1 MSAVIVSSNGD
12 LITDTIQSYK
22 SYGSLQHSWKTL
34 THEIHL
40 YAKKRGKAGMENKY
54 EFPSPVE
61 NVIYF
66 GKCLLINPSGD
77 LTVEMWVEFYDSI
90 MQIENIEN
98 TETESDDDVNE
109 SDCSHGYLKDG
120 FVVSD
125 NELEEEAYKI
135 DLKTDSLD
143 T

>member
-54 EFPSPVE
+54 EFPPPVD

-77 LTVEMWVEFYDSI
+77 LTVEMWVDFYDSI
-90 MQIENIEN
+90 MQIENID
-98 TETESDDDVNE
+98 TETESEEEVHEN
-109 SDCSHGYLKDG
+109 CSQGYLKDG

-135 DLKTDSLD
+135 DLKTDALD